1 MLILKLLPVFLNTL
15 KKNKNEETPLRYRRS
30 QSIVIQ
36 SYRLSELSEAF
47 SRTP

>member
-1 MLILKLLPVFLNTL
+1 MLIIKLLLVFLNTL
-15 KKNKNEETPLRYRRS
+15 KKNEETPLRYRRS